1 MRDNVPG
8 FVRLVDELND
18 RAAAYVVGQDG
29 PVIWTPEHVGERM
42 VAAYDVLGRLPI
54 SIWPKGAKGYWP
66 DILRDEFE
74 LRDQNRVAE
83 RDARN
88 RRARAAP
95 SSTEHDDM
103 NEALAWP
110 MRYLAP
116 EALPLRHRENAVI
129 LADSISTWALYSAR
143 EWDMQAFLAE
153 RGKAARRMAT
163 AMALRGEA
171 RRAAARE
178 VAEWANEK
186 INGLG
191 SLRTPSRI
199 ERVKKSAEVM
209 FRERAM
215 PAPHQAMPGKALNE
229 QSLNKWRKRAAG
241 IICDALRKDRV
252 PVR

>member
-1 MRDNVPG
+1 MRDDVPG
-8 FVRLVDELND
+8 FVRLVDEIND

-29 PVIWTPEHVGERM
+29 PVIWTPEHVGDRM
-42 VAAYDVLGRLPI
+42 IAAYDVLGRLPI
-54 SIWPKGAKGYWP
+54 LIWPKGAKGYWP
-66 DILRDEFE
+66 EILRDEFE

-110 MRYLAP
+110 MRYLSP
-116 EALPLRHRENAVI
+116 EAMPLRHRENAVI
-129 LADSISTWALYSAR
+129 LADSISTWALYTAR

-153 RGKAARRMAT
+153 RNKAARAMAA

-178 VAEWANEK
+178 IAAWANEK
-186 INGLG
+186 IDALG

-199 ERVKKSAEVM
+199 DRIKRAAQTM
-209 FRERAM
+209 FRERTT
-215 PAPHQAMPGKALNE
+215 PAPHEAMPGKALNE
-229 QSLNKWRKRAAG
+229 QALNKWRKRAAT
-241 IICDALRKDRV
+241 IICEALRRDRV